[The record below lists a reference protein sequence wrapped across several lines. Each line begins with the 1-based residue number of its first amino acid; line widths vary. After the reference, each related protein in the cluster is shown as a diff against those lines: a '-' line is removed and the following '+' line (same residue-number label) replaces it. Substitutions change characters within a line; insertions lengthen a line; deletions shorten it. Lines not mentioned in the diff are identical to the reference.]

1 MSHIT
6 RLLAGATLAAV
17 PSMVSAL
24 DITVQSRHPPLQFE
38 GAAAG
43 GAHPIGGPGKH
54 FVDVAN
60 RKLAAAGIRFR
71 FHVSGG
77 VHPADADDVSPPE
90 VELSEW
96 GSLHNAVAAGAI
108 DAALG
113 IPADSGLGFGEFYA
127 GGVPF
132 GLRAEEFIAFLY
144 HGGGLDLQQEFYD
157 EAFDEGLVVLPVGIT
172 GAQGA
177 GFFPQPIGDP
187 ASDPELTPEAAMA
200 EFCARPMIVRYPGGA
215 QAVLQEACRAVGGD
229 VDIIGALTRCEDPGS
244 DCGEDHDGNPVAFDP
259 TRLSFGGFAPGVIPH
274 TMYTT
279 GNIDAFELNLPI
291 DDVQFLKMA
300 LGMTDMPDAE
310 VDVSQIVPP
319 YHYGSGWHQP
329 WLYAELIVN
338 RAVWDGME
346 EGQRNLI
353 GLAAQASTLDTFAR
367 RTAAQGA
374 AMDLLE
380 ANGVTHMRW
389 PKGLLALMHD
399 TAADALD
406 GLARAE
412 AEDGDDTFARALSA
426 MRAFTQSNERYFDY
440 ANVPQGRYI
449 APTAP

>member
-1 MSHIT
+1 MTRIT
-6 RLLAGATLAAV
+6 RLLAGAALAAV
-17 PSMVSAL
+17 PSAVSAL

-60 RKLAAAGIRFR
+60 RQLAPFGIHFE

-77 VHPADADDVSPPE
+77 VHPADAADVSPPA
-90 VELSEW
+90 VDLSEW

-132 GLRAEEFIAFLY
+132 GLRAEEFISFLY
-144 HGGGLDLQQEFYD
+144 HGGGLELQQEFYD
-157 EAFDEGLVVLPVGIT
+157 AAFDDGLVVLPIGIT

-177 GFFPQPIGDP
+177 GFFPEPIGDP
-187 ASDPELTPEAAMA
+187 ASDPDLTAEAAMA

-215 QAVLQEACRAVGGD
+215 QVVLQEACRAVGGD
-229 VDIIGALTRCEDPGS
+229 ADIIGALTRCEDAGS
-244 DCGEDHDGNPVAFDP
+244 DCGDGHDDNPVAFEP
-259 TRLSFGGFAPGVIPH
+259 ERLSFGGFAPGVIPH

-279 GNIDAFELNLPI
+279 GNIDAFELNTPI

-300 LGMTDMPDAE
+300 LGATDQPDAE
-310 VDVSQIVPP
+310 VALSEIVPP

-338 RAVWDGME
+338 REVWDGME

-353 GLAAQASTLDTFAR
+353 ELAAHTSTLDTFTR

-374 AMDLLE
+374 AIDLLE

-389 PKGLLALMHD
+389 PTELLELMQA

-406 GLARAE
+406 GLAQEEAE
-412 AEDGDDTFARALSA
+412 AGDDSFARVLAA
-426 MRAFTQSNERYFDY
+426 MRAFTASNERYFDY
-440 ANVPQGRYI
+440 ANVPQGRYQ
-449 APTAP
+449 APTSP